1 VKDSLVRL
9 EYKLDLIIR
18 ALMDKGMMIE
28 DLPRIGGI
36 TGDTCP
42 VCAEQISIVSD
53 FESEAPIYK
62 CACRL
67 PVTIV
72 PGISTLLPVRNT
84 DAAEGNQ
91 EDQLSSDRAPSGDRD
106 R

>member
-1 VKDSLVRL
+1 MKDSLVRL
-9 EYKLDLIIR
+9 EFKLDLIIR

-28 DLPRIGGI
+28 DLPHISGI
-36 TGDTCP
+36 TGDACP
-42 VCAEQISIVSD
+42 VCAERISIVSD

-62 CACRL
+62 CGCKL

-72 PGISTLLPVRNT
+72 PGISTLVPVRNT
-84 DAAEGNQ
+84 DATEGNQ
-91 EDQLSSDRAPSGDRD
+91 EDAVSPDSSPSGDRN

>member
-1 VKDSLVRL
+1 MKDSLVRL

-28 DLPRIGGI
+28 DLPHISGI
-36 TGDTCP
+36 TGDDCP
-42 VCAEQISIVSD
+42 VCGKQIAVVSD

-62 CACRL
+62 CGCKL

-72 PGISTLLPVRNT
+72 PGISTLVPVRNT
-84 DAAEGNQ
+84 DATEGNQ
-91 EDQLSSDRAPSGDRD
+91 EDAVSPDSSPSGDRN